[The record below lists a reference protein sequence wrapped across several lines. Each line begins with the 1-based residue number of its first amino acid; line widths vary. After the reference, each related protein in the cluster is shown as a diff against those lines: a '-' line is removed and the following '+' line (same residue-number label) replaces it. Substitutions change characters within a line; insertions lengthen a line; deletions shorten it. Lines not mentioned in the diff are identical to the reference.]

1 MKLQEHTLMANT
13 LNEKIKN
20 SRLKLRNNIRA
31 RVIFRAIDRNTSKDF
46 NKIINISNRIV
57 SNLRDGSN
65 MNKETRKSKRDYT
78 KLTQHIMNKTIYS
91 DSIQLNNKRFLI
103 ERDEEDMT
111 ENANINFSY
120 IFNCFH

>member
-1 MKLQEHTLMANT
+1 MANT

-65 MNKETRKSKRDYT
+65 MNKETRKSKRD
-78 KLTQHIMNKTIYS
+78 
-91 DSIQLNNKRFLI
+91 NNI
-103 ERDEEDMT
+103 
-111 ENANINFSY
+111 
-120 IFNCFH
+120 